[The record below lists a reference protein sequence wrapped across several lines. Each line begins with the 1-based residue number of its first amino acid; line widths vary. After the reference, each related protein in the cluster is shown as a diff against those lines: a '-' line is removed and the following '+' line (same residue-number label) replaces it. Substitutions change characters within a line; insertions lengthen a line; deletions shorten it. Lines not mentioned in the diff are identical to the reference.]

1 MFRFRKLKEEESRRK
16 EVLGQAKQSEQS
28 SSESSFL
35 DETQNSDASSGDKK
49 DQQVVSIF
57 VTFIWFIS
65 AGEVLLTDNE
75 Y

>member
-1 MFRFRKLKEEESRRK
+1 VFRFRKLKEEESRRK

-35 DETQNSDASSGDKK
+35 DETQNPDASSGDKK
-49 DQQVVSIF
+49 YQQVVSIF